1 MKVKLNDLKCAI
13 SLNIKKYRTAKKI
26 SQEKLALMANL
37 DRSYMSEIERCIANP
52 SIETIYRI
60 SVALEVNP
68 SELLKIDKKQ

>member
-1 MKVKLNDLKCAI
+1 MKVKLNDLKSAI
-13 SLNIKKYRTAKKI
+13 SLNIKKYRATKKI

-68 SELLKIDKKQ
+68 SELLKIDKKL